1 MPLKHSV
8 EEIVLKNGARGL
20 FITTPHA
27 TAVHYDI
34 QFRAGNDYV
43 PNQSVSQ
50 TAHIM
55 EHMSF
60 GPNQQFASLED
71 FSREFGKNGAY
82 HNAWTSD
89 VDMIYNVDAA
99 LMEWDRILDLQLL
112 AITKPR
118 FTDEILQSEKG
129 NVREEITGYANNHG
143 RILWQEI
150 MRKTGLKRWFD
161 SEELATIDAVTLDD
175 IKEHHKRTHTTDN
188 MRFVFVGDLQPHRQK
203 IIDML
208 EAVSLPKGEL
218 LPLKTETAHATGPV
232 FIYRKDLPSLTF
244 SLIFMLNRQ
253 LNRKEMRA
261 MRVLNDVITG
271 SMHSRIWGEARARG
285 ICYDM
290 GSWLDNEPSGT
301 VSWGISGQVSPANA
315 QELFDL
321 ISDQLLSIA
330 KEGITDAELQ
340 EAKDARM
347 GGLQMGTETVRSLAN
362 WYGTEYYDNARIDYV
377 DDMPGLITATT
388 VEEIQKLASEFIHSD
403 AWAFGGIGN
412 SKEAEFIAQYD
423 TLATKLNKG

>member
-1 MPLKHSV
+1 
-8 EEIVLKNGARGL
+8 
-20 FITTPHA
+20 
-27 TAVHYDI
+27 
-34 QFRAGNDYV
+34 
-43 PNQSVSQ
+43 
-50 TAHIM
+50 
-55 EHMSF
+55 
-60 GPNQQFASLED
+60 
-71 FSREFGKNGAY
+71 
-82 HNAWTSD
+82 
-89 VDMIYNVDAA
+89 
-99 LMEWDRILDLQLL
+99 
-112 AITKPR
+112 
-118 FTDEILQSEKG
+118 
-129 NVREEITGYANNHG
+129 
-143 RILWQEI
+143 